1 MSNFEFEK
9 ETDQALAL
17 VHSNPRRD
25 GVLTTIGYIVTEEQ
39 ARELAT
45 QRAVHQS
52 RNTGLDALIIFLICL
67 VLAATGVAVL
77 G

>member
-1 MSNFEFEK
+1 MSDFER
-9 ETDQALAL
+9 ETDQALNL
-17 VHSNPRRD
+17 VHKNPRRD

-39 ARELAT
+39 AREMVQKRT
-45 QRAVHQS
+45 VYQS
-52 RNTGLDALIIFLICL
+52 RSTGLDMLIVFLICL

>member
-1 MSNFEFEK
+1 MSDFER

-25 GVLTTIGYIVTEEQ
+25 GVITTIGYLVTEDQ
-39 ARELAT
+39 AREMVKKRT
-45 QRAVHQS
+45 VYQS
-52 RNTGLDALIIFLICL
+52 RSTGLDMLIVFLICL

>member
-1 MSNFEFEK
+1 MSDFEK

-17 VHSNPRRD
+17 VHSNPRRN
-25 GVLTTIGYIVTEEQ
+25 GVITTIGYIVTEEQ
-39 ARELAT
+39 ARAMVNKKAAT
-45 QRAVHQS
+45 HS
-52 RNTGLDALIIFLICL
+52 RSAALDALVIFLMCL

>member
-1 MSNFEFEK
+1 MSDFER

-25 GVLTTIGYIVTEEQ
+25 GVITTIGYIVTEEQ
-39 ARELAT
+39 AREMAT
-45 QRAVHQS
+45 RRTEHRS
-52 RNTGLDALIIFLICL
+52 RNTGLDMLIVFLICL